1 LKLTNLIIKT
11 KMIKNL
17 IIISLYLLGISI
29 HQLTGSNKTSASK
42 STEQPRDTIFSRLH
56 TLSIHIKDPA
66 IHDSVFHFLK
76 DKLQLPVYYNPENLG
91 KRKYAG
97 IFAGNLV
104 LEPCGPYT
112 QFNYVTDFKAI
123 FFGLNF
129 ETDNSISSI
138 TKVLENLNMKF
149 ESDGK
154 EYIYIQDTDLTG
166 ENTFLGIANSY
177 GKEKDHAKLDS
188 LRSVM
193 NSNIESDLGIE
204 YVNEIQVGYPGN
216 KNLERWKELI
226 HPSDLDKG
234 QVWHVSNGLNI
245 RLMPDKIKEVKGIT
259 FKVKS
264 LQNAKAYL
272 KENDLLGK
280 EQNDTIAIDPN
291 KSFGLSIC
299 FTE

>member
-1 LKLTNLIIKT
+1 
-11 KMIKNL
+11 M
-17 IIISLYLLGISI
+17 
-29 HQLTGSNKTSASK
+29 
-42 STEQPRDTIFSRLH
+42 
-56 TLSIHIKDPA
+56 
-66 IHDSVFHFLK
+66 
-76 DKLQLPVYYNPENLG
+76 YYNPENIG
-91 KRKYAG
+91 ERKYAG

-104 LEPCGPYT
+104 LEPCGPYK
-112 QFNYVTDFKAI
+112 QFYYVTDFKAI

-129 ETDNSISSI
+129 ETDNSISSVA
-138 TKVLENLNMKF
+138 KVLENLNMKF

-154 EYIYIQDTDLTG
+154 TYIYIQDTEVSG

-177 GKEKDHAKLDS
+177 GKEKDHSKLDS

-204 YVNEIQVGYPGN
+204 FVHEIQVGYPGN

-226 HPSDLDKG
+226 HPSNLDNS
-234 QVWHVSNGLNI
+234 QVWRVSNGLNI
-245 RLMPDKIKEVKGIT
+245 RFMPDKIKEVKGIT

-264 LQNAKAYL
+264 LLNAKAYL
-272 KENDLLGK
+272 KEKGLLGT
-280 EQNDTIAIDPN
+280 ERNGTIAIDPK